1 MAGERPKR
9 QPGAGRGTHLVHERE
24 GESNH
29 ALVPVTARGE
39 ATRRRILDA
48 AEAVFGDKGYYAA
61 SVTEITQR
69 AQVAQGTFYLYF
81 HSKREIFLKLVEDLG
96 ISLTS
101 SLREAA
107 RNARHRL
114 DIERDGFEGFF
125 AFARAHRRLYRIVQ
139 EADRLDQPTFQEYY
153 AQLARPYARGL
164 RRAMDRGEIR
174 EMDEEALAYALIGI
188 GHFLALRWLVWPN
201 DAKGQLIEGAAAE
214 GDAPELPE
222 RVFATLL
229 EFLAHGLQPDERSR
243 PDDEASGKRQVQEQ
257 SETI

>member
-1 MAGERPKR
+1 MAEGRQKR
-9 QPGAGRGTHLVHERE
+9 QPGAGQEIHELHERE
-24 GESNH
+24 GEANH
-29 ALVPVTARGE
+29 ALVPVTPRGE

-101 SLREAA
+101 SLREAS
-107 RNARHRL
+107 RNAKHRL

-125 AFARAHRRLYRIVQ
+125 AFARAHRQLYRIVQ
-139 EADRLDQPTFQEYY
+139 EADRLDQPTFQKYY

-164 RRAMDRGEIR
+164 RKAMDAGEIR

-188 GHFLALRWLVWPN
+188 GHYLALRWLLWPN
-201 DAKGQLIEGAAAE
+201 DENGQLREGPAAE
-214 GDAPELPE
+214 GNEPELPE

-229 EFLAHGLQPDERSR
+229 DFMVHGLLPNDAQKPS
-243 PDDEASGKRQVQEQ
+243 
-257 SETI
+257 

>member
-1 MAGERPKR
+1 MAEERQR
-9 QPGAGRGTHLVHERE
+9 RRSGVEDGAEALRERE
-24 GESNH
+24 SESGS
-29 ALVPVTARGE
+29 ALVPVTPRGE

-48 AEAVFGDKGYYAA
+48 AEAVFGAKGYHAA

-96 ISLTS
+96 IRLRTS
-101 SLREAA
+101 MSAA
-107 RNARHRL
+107 TRKSGNRL
-114 DIERDGFEGFF
+114 DKERDGFEGFF
-125 AFARAHRRLYRIVQ
+125 AFALAHRQLYRIVQ

-164 RRAMDRGEIR
+164 RRAMEAGEIR
-174 EMDEEALAYALIGI
+174 EMDPEALAYALIGI

-201 DAKGQLIEGAAAE
+201 DEEGRLRQDHVDIAEAA
-214 GDAPELPE
+214 PQELPE

-229 EFLAHGLQPDERSR
+229 DFLAHGLKP
-243 PDDEASGKRQVQEQ
+243 
-257 SETI
+257 